1 MQKII
6 EGLLVVVDQWVQFM
20 RKGEYHMKI
29 RGIDHLSPTFVHP
42 DLLVDGL
49 AVGTAAVSAGVIMEF
64 HMAAFR
70 TLGNIYTQI
79 SGFAAEYGSG
89 SFFLPVRQKAGAFR
103 KGLIRGLP
111 DFLDF

>member
-42 DLLVDGL
+42 DFLVDGL
-49 AVGTAAVSAGVIMEF
+49 AVVTAAVSAGVIMEF
-64 HMAAFR
+64 QMAAFR
-70 TLGNIYTQI
+70 TLGNILFTP
-79 SGFAAEYGSG
+79 GFSVLQLSMALEA
-89 SFFLPVRQKAGAFR
+89 FFCPSDRKQKLSENFFM
-103 KGLIRGLP
+103 KK
-111 DFLDF
+111 

>member
-6 EGLLVVVDQWVQFM
+6 EGLLVAVDQWVQFM

-64 HMAAFR
+64 HMPHSGHWEIFTPRFPVLQLSMALEAFFCPSDR
-70 TLGNIYTQI
+70 KQEL
-79 SGFAAEYGSG
+79 SE
-89 SFFLPVRQKAGAFR
+89 KA
-103 KGLIRGLP
+103 
-111 DFLDF
+111 

>member
-1 MQKII
+1 
-6 EGLLVVVDQWVQFM
+6 
-20 RKGEYHMKI
+20 MKI

-42 DLLVDGL
+42 DFLVDGL

-64 HMAAFR
+64 QMAAFR

-89 SFFLPVRQKAGAFR
+89 SFFLPVRQKAGTFR
-103 KGLIRGLP
+103 K
-111 DFLDF
+111 FFMKK